1 MTSYCGSWLTPQ
13 RRQLAPPSWP
23 LRSGPGPLE
32 APHCHSAR
40 PVLSA
45 ARVKVRLP
53 FGHSLH
59 RQGRRH
65 PPLRGMQYRP
75 CTTSKDRHLH
85 RPPRRLPIPQRL
97 RACSQVCDFVP
108 GVGGRAHEVLTIAF
122 HTGNVSFQ
130 TCNCCLDG
138 LSSLFLHLCVSLAQ
152 LYLSCLRGALPHT
165 A

>member
-1 MTSYCGSWLTPQ
+1 MCTKCKRKLIILIIVNLILILITNLINVTIIN
-13 RRQLAPPSWP
+13 LAVANTITITIPIPNN
-23 LRSGPGPLE
+23 LNQ
-32 APHCHSAR
+32 HN
-40 PVLSA
+40 
-45 ARVKVRLP
+45 
-53 FGHSLH
+53 
-59 RQGRRH
+59 
-65 PPLRGMQYRP
+65 
-75 CTTSKDRHLH
+75 